1 MFVTNWISTTKIQK
15 ISEITNFFRH
25 YFLSRTEVVMNKF
38 LRYSLSLVLAF
49 VASVTFAGTTP
60 YKVLTF
66 PDEGTEGQEING
78 YDQTWKA
85 TIGKDV
91 WTIENFNT
99 YQWNGW
105 KYIKCGRK
113 KVASVASITSPAI
126 DQPISNIVLTIDN
139 ITKDKINSIKLQV
152 ATDADCNNVTEEIPA
167 KIEDGDLIF
176 KPTKSAANNY
186 YKFIFDCQ
194 AGRKNGLIQVSK
206 IAYYKVGD
214 TPEIVDITNTAETAY
229 TIAKAKELIG
239 AGEGLSESVYVKGT
253 VSQAS
258 KELNPTFGS
267 LSYYISDDGTTGNE
281 LKVFGG
287 LSFKGEEFTSV
298 DDIKVGDV
306 VVVYGKL
313 KKYNTTYE
321 LDKDNILISLN
332 GTTTGITNITTD
344 EAAKNAP
351 VYNLAGQK
359 VTKAYKGVVIKN
371 GKKMIQK

>member
-1 MFVTNWISTTKIQK
+1 
-15 ISEITNFFRH
+15 
-25 YFLSRTEVVMNKF
+25 MNKF

-66 PDEGTEGQEING
+66 PDEGTEGKDING
-78 YDQTWKA
+78 YDKTWKA
-85 TIGKDV
+85 TIGEDV
-91 WTIENFNT
+91 WTIVNFNT
-99 YQWNGW
+99 YQWKNW
-105 KYIKCGRK
+105 KYIKCGSK
-113 KVASVASITSPAI
+113 NFESVASITSPAI

-152 ATDADCNNVTEEIPA
+152 ATDADCKNVTEEIPA

-186 YKFIFDCQ
+186 YKFVFDCQ
-194 AGRKNGLIQVSK
+194 KGSRNGLIQISK

-214 TPEIVDITNTAETAY
+214 TPVIVDITNTAETAY
-229 TIAKAKELIG
+229 TIAKAKELID

-258 KELNPTFGS
+258 KELNATYGS

-281 LKVFGG
+281 LQVYGG
-287 LSFKGEEFTSV
+287 LSFESQKFTSV
-298 DDIKVGDV
+298 EDIKVGDV

-313 KKYNTTYE
+313 KKFGTTYE
-321 LDKDNILISLN
+321 LDKNNILISLN
-332 GTTTGITNITTD
+332 GKTTGITNITAD
-344 EAAKNAP
+344 EGAKNAP

>member
-1 MFVTNWISTTKIQK
+1 
-15 ISEITNFFRH
+15 
-25 YFLSRTEVVMNKF
+25 MNKF

-49 VASVTFAGTTP
+49 VASVTLAGTTP

-66 PDEGTEGQEING
+66 PDEGTEGKDINS
-78 YDQTWKA
+78 YDKTWKA
-85 TIGKDV
+85 KIGEDV

-99 YQWNGW
+99 YQWQGW
-105 KYIKCGRK
+105 KYIRCGRK

-126 DQPISNIVLTIDN
+126 DQPISNIVLTIDK

-152 ATDADCNNVTEEIPA
+152 ATDADCKNVTEEISA

-194 AGRKNGLIQVSK
+194 AGSNGLIQVSK

-214 TPEIVDITNTAETAY
+214 APEIVDITNTAETAY
-229 TIAKAKELIG
+229 TIAKAKELID
-239 AGEGLSESVYVKGT
+239 AGKGLSESVYVKGI

-258 KELNPTFGS
+258 ESLNDAYGS
-267 LSYYISDDGTTGNE
+267 LSYYISDDGKKENE
-281 LKVFGG
+281 LQVYGG
-287 LSFKGEEFTSV
+287 LSFDGKKFTSI

-321 LDKDNILISLN
+321 LDSNNILISLN

>member
-1 MFVTNWISTTKIQK
+1 
-15 ISEITNFFRH
+15 
-25 YFLSRTEVVMNKF
+25 MNKF

-66 PDEGTEGQEING
+66 PDEGTEGKDINS

-85 TIGKDV
+85 TIGEDV

-99 YQWNGW
+99 FQWKNW
-105 KYIKCGRK
+105 KYIRCGRK

-139 ITKDKINSIKLQV
+139 ITKSSINSIKLQV
-152 ATDADCNNVTEEIPA
+152 ATDADCKNVTEEIPA

-176 KPTKSAANNY
+176 KPTNSAANNY
-186 YKFIFDCQ
+186 YKFVFDCQ
-194 AGRKNGLIQVSK
+194 KGSNNGLIQVSK

-214 TPEIVDITNTAETAY
+214 APVIVDITNTAETAY
-229 TIAKAKELIG
+229 TIAKAKELID

-258 KELNPTFGS
+258 KELNATFGS
-267 LSYYISDDGTTGNE
+267 LSYNISDDGTTGNE
-281 LKVFGG
+281 LQVFGG
-287 LSFKGEEFTSV
+287 LSFDGKKFTSI

-313 KKYNTTYE
+313 KKYGTTYE
-321 LDKDNILISLN
+321 LDKNNILISLN

>member
-1 MFVTNWISTTKIQK
+1 
-15 ISEITNFFRH
+15 
-25 YFLSRTEVVMNKF
+25 MNKF

-66 PDEGTEGQEING
+66 PDEGTEGKEING
-78 YDQTWKA
+78 YDKTWKA
-85 TIGKDV
+85 TIGEDV

-99 YQWNGW
+99 YQWQGW
-105 KYIKCGRK
+105 KYIRCGRK
-113 KVASVASITSPAI
+113 KVASIASITSPAI
-126 DQPISNIVLTIDN
+126 DQPISNIVLTIDK

-152 ATDADCNNVTEEIPA
+152 ATDADCKNVTEEISA

-194 AGRKNGLIQVSK
+194 AGRNGLIQISK

-229 TIAKAKELIG
+229 TIAKAKELID
-239 AGEGLSESVYVKGT
+239 AGKGLSESVYVKGI

-258 KELNPTFGS
+258 ESLNDTYGS
-267 LSYYISDDGTTGNE
+267 LSYYISDDGKTENE
-281 LKVFGG
+281 LQVYGG
-287 LSFKGEEFTSV
+287 LSFKGEKFTSV

-313 KKYNTTYE
+313 KKFKTTYE
-321 LDKDNILISLN
+321 LDLNNILISLN

>member
-1 MFVTNWISTTKIQK
+1 
-15 ISEITNFFRH
+15 
-25 YFLSRTEVVMNKF
+25 MNKF

-66 PDEGTEGQEING
+66 PDEGTEGKEING
-78 YDQTWKA
+78 YDKTWKA
-85 TIGKDV
+85 TIGEDV

-105 KYIKCGRK
+105 KFIKCGRK
-113 KVASVASITSPAI
+113 KVTSIASITSPAI

-152 ATDADCNNVTEEIPA
+152 ATDAGCNNVTEVISA

-176 KPTKSAANNY
+176 KPTKSAVNNY

-194 AGRKNGLIQVSK
+194 AGSKNGLIQVSK

-229 TIAKAKELIG
+229 TIAKAKELID
-239 AGEGLSESVYVKGT
+239 AGKGLSENVYVKGT

-258 KELNPTFGS
+258 ESLNDTYGS

-281 LKVFGG
+281 LQVYGG
-287 LSFKGEEFTSV
+287 LSFESQKFTSV
-298 DDIKVGDV
+298 EDIKVGDV

-313 KKYNTTYE
+313 KKFGTTYE
-321 LDKDNILISLN
+321 LDKNNILISLN
-332 GTTTGITNITTD
+332 GKTTGITNITAD

-359 VTKAYKGVVIKN
+359 VTKTYKGVVIKN

>member
-1 MFVTNWISTTKIQK
+1 
-15 ISEITNFFRH
+15 
-25 YFLSRTEVVMNKF
+25 MNKF

-60 YKVLTF
+60 YKVLNF
-66 PDEGTEGQEING
+66 PDEGTESKNISA
-78 YDQTWKA
+78 YDKTWKA
-85 TIGKDV
+85 TIGEDV
-91 WTIENFNT
+91 WTIANFNSNK
-99 YQWNGW
+99 WNNNW
-105 KYIKCGRK
+105 KFIKCGSQNFE
-113 KVASVASITSPAI
+113 SVASITSPAI
-126 DQPISNIVLTIDN
+126 DQPISNIVLTIDK

-152 ATDADCNNVTEEIPA
+152 ATDADCNNVTEEISA

-186 YKFIFDCQ
+186 YKFVFDCQ
-194 AGRKNGLIQVSK
+194 KGSRNGLIQISK

-214 TPEIVDITNTAETAY
+214 APEIVDITNTAETAY
-229 TIAKAKELIG
+229 TIAKAKELID
-239 AGEGLSESVYVKGT
+239 AGKGLSESVYVKGT

-258 KELNPTFGS
+258 KELNATFGS
-267 LSYYISDDGTTGNE
+267 LSYHISDDGTTGNE
-281 LKVFGG
+281 LQVYGG
-287 LSFKGEEFTSV
+287 LSFKGEKFTSV

-313 KKYNTTYE
+313 VKYKTTYE
-321 LDKDNILISLN
+321 LDKNNILISLN

>member
-1 MFVTNWISTTKIQK
+1 
-15 ISEITNFFRH
+15 
-25 YFLSRTEVVMNKF
+25 MNKF

-60 YKVLTF
+60 YKVLNF
-66 PDEGTEGQEING
+66 PDEGTESKNISA
-78 YDQTWKA
+78 YDKTWKA
-85 TIGKDV
+85 KIGEDV
-91 WTIENFNT
+91 WTIANFNSNK
-99 YQWNGW
+99 WNNNW
-105 KYIKCGRK
+105 KFIKCGSQNFE
-113 KVASVASITSPAI
+113 SVASITSPAI
-126 DQPISNIVLTIDN
+126 DQPISNIVLTIDK

-152 ATDADCNNVTEEIPA
+152 ATDADCNNVTEEISA

-186 YKFIFDCQ
+186 YKFVFDCQ
-194 AGRKNGLIQVSK
+194 KGSRNGLIQISK

-214 TPEIVDITNTAETAY
+214 APEIVDITNTAETAY
-229 TIAKAKELIG
+229 TIAKAKELID
-239 AGEGLSESVYVKGT
+239 AGKGLSESVYVKGT

-258 KELNPTFGS
+258 KELNATFGS

-281 LKVFGG
+281 LQVYGG
-287 LSFKGEEFTSV
+287 LSFKGEKFTSV

-313 KKYNTTYE
+313 KKFNTTYE
-321 LDKDNILISLN
+321 LDLNNILISLN
-332 GTTTGITNITTD
+332 GKTTGITNITTD

>member
-1 MFVTNWISTTKIQK
+1 
-15 ISEITNFFRH
+15 
-25 YFLSRTEVVMNKF
+25 MNKF

-66 PDEGTEGQEING
+66 PDEGTEGKEING
-78 YDQTWKA
+78 YDKTWKA
-85 TIGKDV
+85 TIGEDV
-91 WTIENFNT
+91 WTIEYFNT
-99 YQWNGW
+99 YQWKGW
-105 KYIKCGRK
+105 KFIRCGSK
-113 KVASVASITSPAI
+113 KDASVASITSPAI
-126 DQPISNIVLTIDN
+126 DQPISNIVLTIDK

-152 ATDADCNNVTEEIPA
+152 ATDADWKNVTEEIPA

-176 KPTKSAANNY
+176 NPTKSTANNY
-186 YKFIFDCQ
+186 YKFVFDCQ
-194 AGRKNGLIQVSK
+194 KGSSNGLIQVSK

-214 TPEIVDITNTAETAY
+214 TPVIVDITNTAETAY
-229 TIAKAKELIG
+229 TIAKARELID
-239 AGEGLSESVYVKGT
+239 ADKGLSKNVYVKGT

-258 KELNPTFGS
+258 EKLDPTYGS

-281 LKVFGG
+281 LQVYGG
-287 LSFKGEEFTSV
+287 LSFENQKFTSV

-321 LDKDNILISLN
+321 LDKNNILISLN
-332 GTTTGITNITTD
+332 GKTTGITNITTD

>member
-1 MFVTNWISTTKIQK
+1 M
-15 ISEITNFFRH
+15 
-25 YFLSRTEVVMNKF
+25 
-38 LRYSLSLVLAF
+38 LSLVLAF

-66 PDEGTEGQEING
+66 PDEGSEGKAIND
-78 YDQTWKA
+78 YDKTWKA
-85 TIGKDV
+85 TIGEDV

-105 KYIKCGRK
+105 KYIRCGRK
-113 KVASVASITSPAI
+113 KVTSVASITSPAI
-126 DQPISNIVLTIDN
+126 DQPISNIVLTIDR
-139 ITKDKINSIKLQV
+139 ITKDKINSIKLLV
-152 ATDADCNNVTEEIPA
+152 ATDADCNNVTEEISA

-186 YKFIFDCQ
+186 YKFVFDCQ
-194 AGRKNGLIQVSK
+194 AGSNGLIQVSK

-214 TPEIVDITNTAETAY
+214 APEIVDITNTAETAY
-229 TIAKAKELIG
+229 TIAKAKELID
-239 AGEGLSESVYVKGT
+239 AGKGLSESVYVKGI

-258 KELNPTFGS
+258 KSLNATYGS
-267 LSYYISDDGTTGNE
+267 LSYYISDDGKTENE
-281 LKVFGG
+281 LQVYGG
-287 LSFKGEEFTSV
+287 LSFKGEKFTSV

-313 KKYNTTYE
+313 KKFNTTYE
-321 LDKDNILISLN
+321 LDLNNILISQN

>member
-1 MFVTNWISTTKIQK
+1 
-15 ISEITNFFRH
+15 
-25 YFLSRTEVVMNKF
+25 MNKF

-66 PDEGTEGQEING
+66 PDEGTESKNISA
-78 YDQTWKA
+78 YDKTWKA
-85 TIGKDV
+85 TIGEDV
-91 WTIENFNT
+91 WTIEKFNSNK
-99 YQWNGW
+99 WNNNW
-105 KYIKCGRK
+105 KFIKCGSK
-113 KVASVASITSPAI
+113 NFKSVASITSPAI
-126 DQPISNIVLTIDN
+126 DQPISNIVLTIDK
-139 ITKDKINSIKLQV
+139 ITKSSINSIKLQV
-152 ATDADCNNVTEEIPA
+152 ATDADCNNVTEEISA
-167 KIEDGDLIF
+167 KLEDGDLIF

-186 YKFIFDCQ
+186 YKFVFDCQ
-194 AGRKNGLIQVSK
+194 AGTSNGLIQVSK

-214 TPEIVDITNTAETAY
+214 APVIVDITNTAETAY
-229 TIAKAKELIG
+229 TIAKAKELID

-253 VSQAS
+253 VFKAS
-258 KELNPTFGS
+258 KELNSTFGS
-267 LSYYISDDGTTGNE
+267 LSYNISDDGKTENE
-281 LKVFGG
+281 LKVYGG
-287 LSFKGEEFTSV
+287 LSFEGKKFTSV

-313 KKYNTTYE
+313 TKFGTTYE
-321 LDKDNILISLN
+321 LDLNNTLISLN

>member
-1 MFVTNWISTTKIQK
+1 MT
-15 ISEITNFFRH
+15 
-25 YFLSRTEVVMNKF
+25 
-38 LRYSLSLVLAF
+38 
-49 VASVTFAGTTP
+49 
-60 YKVLTF
+60 
-66 PDEGTEGQEING
+66 
-78 YDQTWKA
+78 
-85 TIGKDV
+85 
-91 WTIENFNT
+91 
-99 YQWNGW
+99 
-105 KYIKCGRK
+105 
-113 KVASVASITSPAI
+113 I
-126 DQPISNIVLTIDN
+126 DQ
-139 ITKDKINSIKLQV
+139 ITKAKINSIKLQV
-152 ATDADCNNVTEEIPA
+152 ATDADCKNVTEEISA

-186 YKFIFDCQ
+186 YKFVFDCQ
-194 AGRKNGLIQVSK
+194 KGSRNGLIQVSK

-214 TPEIVDITNTAETAY
+214 TPVIVDITNTAETAY
-229 TIAKAKELIG
+229 TIAKAKELID

-258 KELNPTFGS
+258 KELNATYGS
-267 LSYYISDDGTTGNE
+267 LSYYISDDGKTGNE
-281 LKVFGG
+281 LQVYGG
-287 LSFKGEEFTSV
+287 LSFKGEKFTSI

-313 KKYNTTYE
+313 KKFNNTYE
-321 LDKDNILISLN
+321 LDKNNILISLN

>member
-1 MFVTNWISTTKIQK
+1 
-15 ISEITNFFRH
+15 
-25 YFLSRTEVVMNKF
+25 MNKF

-66 PDEGTEGQEING
+66 PDEGTEGKDING
-78 YDQTWKA
+78 YDKTWKA
-85 TIGKDV
+85 TMGEDV
-91 WTIENFNT
+91 WTIEHFNT

-105 KYIKCGRK
+105 KFIKCGRK

-126 DQPISNIVLTIDN
+126 DQPISNIVLTIDK
-139 ITKDKINSIKLQV
+139 ITKDKITSIKLQV
-152 ATDADCNNVTEEIPA
+152 ATDADCKNVTEEISA

-186 YKFIFDCQ
+186 YKFVFDCQ
-194 AGRKNGLIQVSK
+194 AGSSNGLIQVSK

-214 TPEIVDITNTAETAY
+214 APEIVDITNTAETAY
-229 TIAKAKELIG
+229 TIAKAKELID
-239 AGEGLSESVYVKGT
+239 AGKGLSERVYVKGT

-258 KELNPTFGS
+258 KELNPTYGS
-267 LSYYISDDGTTGNE
+267 LSYYISDDGKTGNE
-281 LKVFGG
+281 LKVYGG
-287 LSFKGEEFTSV
+287 LSFEGKKFTSIN
-298 DDIKVGDV
+298 DIKVGDV

-313 KKYNTTYE
+313 TKFNTTYE
-321 LDKDNILISLN
+321 LDLNNTLISLN

-359 VTKAYKGVVIKN
+359 VSKAYKGVVIKN

>member
-1 MFVTNWISTTKIQK
+1 
-15 ISEITNFFRH
+15 
-25 YFLSRTEVVMNKF
+25 MNKF

-66 PDEGTEGQEING
+66 PDEGSEGKEING
-78 YDQTWKA
+78 YDKTWKA
-85 TIGKDV
+85 TIGEDV

-99 YQWNGW
+99 FQWNGW
-105 KYIKCGRK
+105 KYIRCGRK
-113 KVASVASITSPAI
+113 KVTSIASITSPAI
-126 DQPISNIVLTIDN
+126 DQPIRNIVLTIDK
-139 ITKDKINSIKLQV
+139 ITKDKINSIKLLV
-152 ATDADCNNVTEEIPA
+152 ATDADCNNVTEEISA

-186 YKFIFDCQ
+186 YKFVFDCQ
-194 AGRKNGLIQVSK
+194 AGSSNGLIQVSK

-214 TPEIVDITNTAETAY
+214 APEIVDITNTAETAY
-229 TIAKAKELIG
+229 TIAKAKELID
-239 AGEGLSESVYVKGT
+239 AGKGLSESVYVKGI

-258 KELNPTFGS
+258 KSLNATYGS
-267 LSYYISDDGTTGNE
+267 LSYFISDDGKKENE
-281 LKVFGG
+281 LQVFGG
-287 LSFKGEEFTSV
+287 LSFEGKKFTSV

-313 KKYNTTYE
+313 KKFKTTYE
-321 LDKDNILISLN
+321 LDLNNILISLN

>member
-1 MFVTNWISTTKIQK
+1 
-15 ISEITNFFRH
+15 
-25 YFLSRTEVVMNKF
+25 MNKF

-60 YKVLTF
+60 YKVLNF
-66 PDEGTEGQEING
+66 PDEGTESKNISA
-78 YDQTWKA
+78 YDKTWKA
-85 TIGKDV
+85 TIGEDV
-91 WTIENFNT
+91 WTIANFNSNK
-99 YQWNGW
+99 WNNNW
-105 KYIKCGRK
+105 KFIKCGSQNFE
-113 KVASVASITSPAI
+113 SVASITSPAI
-126 DQPISNIVLTIDN
+126 DQPISNIVLTIDK

-152 ATDADCNNVTEEIPA
+152 ATDADCNNVTEEISA

-194 AGRKNGLIQVSK
+194 AGSNGLIQVSK

-214 TPEIVDITNTAETAY
+214 APEIVDITNTAETAY
-229 TIAKAKELIG
+229 TIAKAKELID
-239 AGEGLSESVYVKGT
+239 AGKGLSESVYVKGT

-258 KELNPTFGS
+258 KELNATFGS

-281 LKVFGG
+281 LQVYGG
-287 LSFKGEEFTSV
+287 LSFKGEKFTSV

>member
-1 MFVTNWISTTKIQK
+1 
-15 ISEITNFFRH
+15 
-25 YFLSRTEVVMNKF
+25 MNKF

-66 PDEGTEGQEING
+66 PDEGTEGKDINS
-78 YDQTWKA
+78 YDKTWKA
-85 TIGKDV
+85 KIGEDV

-99 YQWNGW
+99 YQWQGW
-105 KYIKCGRK
+105 KYIRCGRK

-126 DQPISNIVLTIDN
+126 DQPISNIVLTIDK

-152 ATDADCNNVTEEIPA
+152 ATDADCKNVTEEISA

-176 KPTKSAANNY
+176 EPTKSAANNY

-194 AGRKNGLIQVSK
+194 AGSNGLIQVSK

-214 TPEIVDITNTAETAY
+214 APEIVDITNTAETAY
-229 TIAKAKELIG
+229 TIAKAKELID
-239 AGEGLSESVYVKGT
+239 AGKGLSESVYVKGI

-258 KELNPTFGS
+258 ESLNDTYGS

-281 LKVFGG
+281 LQVYGG
-287 LSFKGEEFTSV
+287 LSFKGEKFTSV

-313 KKYNTTYE
+313 VKYKTTYE

>member
-1 MFVTNWISTTKIQK
+1 
-15 ISEITNFFRH
+15 
-25 YFLSRTEVVMNKF
+25 MNKF

-66 PDEGTEGQEING
+66 PDEGTEGKDINS

-85 TIGKDV
+85 TIGEDV

-99 YQWNGW
+99 FQWKNW
-105 KYIKCGRK
+105 KYIRCGRK

-126 DQPISNIVLTIDN
+126 DQPISNIVLTIDK

-152 ATDADCNNVTEEIPA
+152 ATDADCKNVTEEISA

-194 AGRKNGLIQVSK
+194 AGSNGLIQVSK

-214 TPEIVDITNTAETAY
+214 APEIVDITNTAETAY
-229 TIAKAKELIG
+229 TIAKAKELID
-239 AGEGLSESVYVKGT
+239 AGKGLSESVYVKGT

-258 KELNPTFGS
+258 KELNDIYGS
-267 LSYYISDDGTTGNE
+267 LSYYISDDGKKENE
-281 LKVFGG
+281 LQVYGG
-287 LSFKGEEFTSV
+287 LSFKGEKFTSI

-321 LDKDNILISLN
+321 LDANNILISLN

>member
-1 MFVTNWISTTKIQK
+1 
-15 ISEITNFFRH
+15 
-25 YFLSRTEVVMNKF
+25 MNKF

-66 PDEGTEGQEING
+66 PDEGTEGKAIND
-78 YDQTWKA
+78 YDKTWKA
-85 TIGKDV
+85 TIGEDV

-105 KYIKCGRK
+105 KFIKCGRK
-113 KVASVASITSPAI
+113 KVTSIASITSPAI
-126 DQPISNIVLTIDN
+126 DQPISNIVLTIDK
-139 ITKDKINSIKLQV
+139 ITKDKINSIKLLV
-152 ATDADCNNVTEEIPA
+152 ATDADCNKVTEEISA

-186 YKFIFDCQ
+186 YKFVFDCQ
-194 AGRKNGLIQVSK
+194 AGSNGLIQVSK

-214 TPEIVDITNTAETAY
+214 APEIVDITNTAETAY
-229 TIAKAKELIG
+229 TIAKAKELID
-239 AGEGLSESVYVKGT
+239 AGKGLSESVYVKGT

-258 KELNPTFGS
+258 KELNATYGS
-267 LSYYISDDGTTGNE
+267 LSYYISDDGKTGNE
-281 LKVFGG
+281 LQVYGG
-287 LSFKGEEFTSV
+287 LSFDGKKFTSV

-321 LDKDNILISLN
+321 LDSNNILISLN

>member
-1 MFVTNWISTTKIQK
+1 
-15 ISEITNFFRH
+15 
-25 YFLSRTEVVMNKF
+25 MNKF

-66 PDEGTEGQEING
+66 PDEGPEGKEING
-78 YDQTWKA
+78 YDKTWKA

-113 KVASVASITSPAI
+113 KVASIASITSPSI
-126 DQPISNIVLTIDN
+126 DQPISNIVLTIDQ
-139 ITKDKINSIKLQV
+139 ITKAKINSIKLQV
-152 ATDADCNNVTEEIPA
+152 ATDADCKNVTEEISA

-194 AGRKNGLIQVSK
+194 AGKNNGLIQISK

-214 TPEIVDITNTAETAY
+214 APVIVDITNTAETAY
-229 TIAKAKELIG
+229 TIAKAKELID
-239 AGEGLSESVYVKGT
+239 AGEGLSESVYVKGI

-258 KELNPTFGS
+258 KSLKATYGS
-267 LSYYISDDGTTGNE
+267 LSYYISDDGKKENE
-281 LKVFGG
+281 LQVYGG
-287 LSFKGEEFTSV
+287 LSFDSKKFTSV

-313 KKYNTTYE
+313 KKFNNTYE
-321 LDKDNILISLN
+321 LDKNNILISLN

>member
-1 MFVTNWISTTKIQK
+1 
-15 ISEITNFFRH
+15 
-25 YFLSRTEVVMNKF
+25 MNKF

-66 PDEGTEGQEING
+66 PDEGTEGKTIG
-78 YDQTWKA
+78 AYDKTWKA
-85 TIGKDV
+85 TIGEDV
-91 WTIENFNT
+91 WTIENFNSNT
-99 YQWNGW
+99 WNNW
-105 KYIKCGRK
+105 KYIKCGSK
-113 KVASVASITSPAI
+113 KDASVASITSPAI

-139 ITKDKINSIKLQV
+139 ITKAKINSIKLQV
-152 ATDADCNNVTEEIPA
+152 ATDADCKNVTEEIPA

-176 KPTKSAANNY
+176 TPTKSAANNY
-186 YKFIFDCQ
+186 YKFVFDCQ
-194 AGRKNGLIQVSK
+194 QGSNNGLIQVSK

-214 TPEIVDITNTAETAY
+214 APEIVDITNTAETAY
-229 TIAKAKELIG
+229 TIAKAKELID
-239 AGEGLSESVYVKGT
+239 ADKGLSESVYVKGT
-253 VSQAS
+253 VSQAGES
-258 KELNPTFGS
+258 LNDQYGS

-281 LKVFGG
+281 LQVYGG
-287 LSFKGEEFTSV
+287 LSFEGKKFTSV

-332 GTTTGITNITTD
+332 GKTTGITNITTD

>member
-1 MFVTNWISTTKIQK
+1 
-15 ISEITNFFRH
+15 
-25 YFLSRTEVVMNKF
+25 MNKF

-66 PDEGTEGQEING
+66 PDEGTEGKDINS

-85 TIGKDV
+85 TIGEDV

-113 KVASVASITSPAI
+113 KVTSIASITSPAI
-126 DQPISNIVLTIDN
+126 DQPISNIVLTIDRM
-139 ITKDKINSIKLQV
+139 TKDKINSIKLQV
-152 ATDADCNNVTEEIPA
+152 ATDADCKNVTEEISA

-186 YKFIFDCQ
+186 YKFVFDCQ
-194 AGRKNGLIQVSK
+194 AGTSNGLIQVSK

-214 TPEIVDITNTAETAY
+214 APQIVDITNTPETAY
-229 TIAKAKELIG
+229 TIAKAKELID
-239 AGEGLSESVYVKGT
+239 AGEGLSESVYVKGI
-253 VSQAS
+253 VSKAS
-258 KELNPTFGS
+258 TSLNPTYGS
-267 LSYYISDDGTTGNE
+267 LSYYISDDGKTENE
-281 LKVFGG
+281 LQVYGG
-287 LSFKGEEFTSV
+287 LSFEGKKFTSV

-306 VVVYGKL
+306 VIVFGKL
-313 KKYNTTYE
+313 KMYNNTYE
-321 LDKDNILISLN
+321 LDLNNILISQN

>member
-1 MFVTNWISTTKIQK
+1 M
-15 ISEITNFFRH
+15 
-25 YFLSRTEVVMNKF
+25 
-38 LRYSLSLVLAF
+38 
-49 VASVTFAGTTP
+49 
-60 YKVLTF
+60 
-66 PDEGTEGQEING
+66 
-78 YDQTWKA
+78 
-85 TIGKDV
+85 
-91 WTIENFNT
+91 
-99 YQWNGW
+99 
-105 KYIKCGRK
+105 
-113 KVASVASITSPAI
+113 
-126 DQPISNIVLTIDN
+126 TIDK

-152 ATDADCNNVTEEIPA
+152 ATDADCKNVTEEISA

-176 KPTKSAANNY
+176 MPTKSAANNY

-194 AGRKNGLIQVSK
+194 AGTSNGLIQVSK

-214 TPEIVDITNTAETAY
+214 APEIVDITNTAETAY
-229 TIAKAKELIG
+229 TIAKARELID
-239 AGEGLSESVYVKGT
+239 ADKGLSESVYVKGT

-258 KELNPTFGS
+258 ESLHDTYGS
-267 LSYYISDDGTTGNE
+267 LSYYISDDGTTVNE
-281 LKVFGG
+281 LQVYGG
-287 LSFKGEEFTSV
+287 LSFEGKKFTSV

-321 LDKDNILISLN
+321 LDKNNILISLN
-332 GTTTGITNITTD
+332 GKTTGITNITTD

>member
-1 MFVTNWISTTKIQK
+1 
-15 ISEITNFFRH
+15 
-25 YFLSRTEVVMNKF
+25 MNKF

-66 PDEGTEGQEING
+66 PDEGTEGKTISAYNK
-78 YDQTWKA
+78 TWNA
-85 TIGKDV
+85 AIGEDV
-91 WTIENFNT
+91 WFMENFNT
-99 YQWNGW
+99 NRWDNGW
-105 KYIKCGRK
+105 KYIKCGSRNFE
-113 KVASVASITSPAI
+113 SVASITSPAI
-126 DQPISNIVLTIDN
+126 DQPISNIVLTIDKMN
-139 ITKDKINSIKLQV
+139 KDKINSIKLQV
-152 ATDADCNNVTEEIPA
+152 ATDADCKNVTEEISA

-186 YKFIFDCQ
+186 YKFVFDCQ
-194 AGRKNGLIQVSK
+194 KGSNNGLIQVSK

-214 TPEIVDITNTAETAY
+214 APEIVDITNTAETAY
-229 TIAKAKELIG
+229 TIAKAKELID
-239 AGEGLSESVYVKGT
+239 AGKGLSESVYVKGI

-258 KELNPTFGS
+258 KSLNAKYGS
-267 LSYYISDDGTTGNE
+267 LSYYISDDGKTENE
-281 LKVFGG
+281 LQVFGG
-287 LSFKGEEFTSV
+287 LSFEGKKFTSV

-313 KKYNTTYE
+313 KKFGTTYE
-321 LDKDNILISLN
+321 LDSNNILISQN

>member
-1 MFVTNWISTTKIQK
+1 
-15 ISEITNFFRH
+15 
-25 YFLSRTEVVMNKF
+25 MNKF

-66 PDEGTEGQEING
+66 PDEGTEGKAISA

-85 TIGKDV
+85 TIGEDV
-91 WTIENFNT
+91 WTIANFNPNK
-99 YQWNGW
+99 WNNSW
-105 KYIKCGRK
+105 KFIKCGSK
-113 KVASVASITSPAI
+113 NFESVASITSPAI
-126 DQPISNIVLTIDN
+126 DQPISNIVLTIDK
-139 ITKDKINSIKLQV
+139 ITKSSINSIKLQV
-152 ATDADCNNVTEEIPA
+152 ATDADCNNVTEEISA

-176 KPTKSAANNY
+176 KPTESAANNY
-186 YKFIFDCQ
+186 YKFVFDCQ
-194 AGRKNGLIQVSK
+194 KGSNNGLIQVSK

-214 TPEIVDITNTAETAY
+214 APEIVDITNTAETAY
-229 TIAKAKELIG
+229 TIAKAKELID
-239 AGEGLSESVYVKGT
+239 AGKGLSESVYVKGI

-258 KELNPTFGS
+258 KSLNAKYGS
-267 LSYYISDDGTTGNE
+267 LSYYISDDGKTENE
-281 LKVFGG
+281 LQVFGG
-287 LSFKGEEFTSV
+287 LSFEGKKFTSV

-313 KKYNTTYE
+313 KKFNTTYE
-321 LDKDNILISLN
+321 LDSNNILISQN

-344 EAAKNAP
+344 EAVKNAP

>member
-1 MFVTNWISTTKIQK
+1 
-15 ISEITNFFRH
+15 
-25 YFLSRTEVVMNKF
+25 MNKF

-66 PDEGTEGQEING
+66 PDEGTEGKTIG
-78 YDQTWKA
+78 AYDKTWKA
-85 TIGKDV
+85 TIGEDV
-91 WTIENFNT
+91 WTIENFNSNT
-99 YQWNGW
+99 WNNW
-105 KYIKCGRK
+105 KYIKCGSK

-126 DQPISNIVLTIDN
+126 DQPISNIVLTIDK
-139 ITKDKINSIKLQV
+139 ITKAKINSIKLQV
-152 ATDADCNNVTEEIPA
+152 ATDADCKNVTEEIPA

-176 KPTKSAANNY
+176 KPTKPAANNY
-186 YKFIFDCQ
+186 YKFVFDCQ
-194 AGRKNGLIQVSK
+194 KGSRNGLIQVSK

-214 TPEIVDITNTAETAY
+214 APEIVDITNTAETAY
-229 TIAKAKELIG
+229 TIAKAKELID
-239 AGEGLSESVYVKGT
+239 ADKGLSESVYVKGT
-253 VSQAS
+253 VSQAGES
-258 KELNPTFGS
+258 LNDSYGS

-281 LKVFGG
+281 LQVYGG
-287 LSFKGEEFTSV
+287 LSFEGKKFTSV

-332 GTTTGITNITTD
+332 GKTTGITNITTD

>member
-1 MFVTNWISTTKIQK
+1 
-15 ISEITNFFRH
+15 
-25 YFLSRTEVVMNKF
+25 MNKI

-66 PDEGTEGQEING
+66 PDEGTKGNAVSS
-78 YDQTWKA
+78 YTATWEA
-85 TIGKDV
+85 TIGEDI
-91 WTIENFNT
+91 WTIVNFNT
-99 YQWNGW
+99 NKWNNW
-105 KYIKCGRK
+105 KYIRCGRRN
-113 KVASVASITSPAI
+113 VASVASITSPAI

-139 ITKDKINSIKLQV
+139 ITKSSINSIKLQV
-152 ATDADCNNVTEEIPA
+152 ATDAECNNVTEEIPA
-167 KIEDGDLIF
+167 TIEDGDLIF
-176 KPTKSAANNY
+176 KPTNSAANNY

-194 AGRKNGLIQVSK
+194 AGSKNGLIQVSK

-229 TIAKAKELIG
+229 TIAKAKELID
-239 AGEGLSESVYVKGT
+239 AGKGLSENVYVKGT

-258 KELNPTFGS
+258 ESLNDTYGS
-267 LSYYISDDGTTGNE
+267 LSYNISDDGKAENE
-281 LKVFGG
+281 LRVYGG
-287 LSFKGEEFTSV
+287 LSFKGEKFTSV

-313 KKYNTTYE
+313 KKFNTTYE
-321 LDKDNILISLN
+321 LDANNILISLN

>member
-1 MFVTNWISTTKIQK
+1 
-15 ISEITNFFRH
+15 
-25 YFLSRTEVVMNKF
+25 MNKF

-66 PDEGTEGQEING
+66 PDEGTEGKAING
-78 YDQTWKA
+78 YDKTWKA

-105 KYIKCGRK
+105 KFIKCGRK
-113 KVASVASITSPAI
+113 KVTSIASITSPAI

-152 ATDADCNNVTEEIPA
+152 ATDAGCNNVTEVISA

-176 KPTKSAANNY
+176 KPTKSAVNNY

-194 AGRKNGLIQVSK
+194 AGSKNGLIQVSK

-214 TPEIVDITNTAETAY
+214 APEIVDITNTAETAY
-229 TIAKAKELIG
+229 TIAKAKELID
-239 AGEGLSESVYVKGT
+239 AGKGLSENVYVKGT

-258 KELNPTFGS
+258 KSLNDTYGS
-267 LSYYISDDGTTGNE
+267 LSYYISDDGKKENE
-281 LKVFGG
+281 LQVYGG
-287 LSFKGEEFTSV
+287 LSFDGKKFTSV

-306 VVVYGKL
+306 VIVYGKL
-313 KKYNTTYE
+313 KKYGTTYE
-321 LDKDNILISLN
+321 LDKNNILISLN

>member
-1 MFVTNWISTTKIQK
+1 MESYNRK
-15 ISEITNFFRH
+15 RCLD
-25 YFLSRTEVVMNKF
+25 YCKF
-38 LRYSLSLVLAF
+38 QLKQV
-49 VASVTFAGTTP
+49 
-60 YKVLTF
+60 
-66 PDEGTEGQEING
+66 
-78 YDQTWKA
+78 
-85 TIGKDV
+85 GKS
-91 WTIENFNT
+91 
-99 YQWNGW
+99 W
-105 KYIKCGRK
+105 KYIKCGSK
-113 KVASVASITSPAI
+113 KFESVASITSPAI

-139 ITKDKINSIKLQV
+139 ITKSSINSIKLQV
-152 ATDADCNNVTEEIPA
+152 ATDADCNNVTEEISA

-176 KPTKSAANNY
+176 KPTKSTANNY
-186 YKFIFDCQ
+186 YKFVFDCQ
-194 AGRKNGLIQVSK
+194 KGSSNGLIQVSK

-214 TPEIVDITNTAETAY
+214 APEIVDITNTAETAY
-229 TIAKAKELIG
+229 TIAKAKELID
-239 AGEGLSESVYVKGT
+239 AGKGLSESVYVKGT

-281 LKVFGG
+281 LQVFGG
-287 LSFKGEEFTSV
+287 LSFESQKFTSV

-306 VVVYGKL
+306 VIVYGKL
-313 KKYNTTYE
+313 KKYGTTYE
-321 LDKDNILISLN
+321 LDKNNILISLN

>member
-1 MFVTNWISTTKIQK
+1 
-15 ISEITNFFRH
+15 
-25 YFLSRTEVVMNKF
+25 MNKF

-66 PDEGTEGQEING
+66 PDEGTEGKTISAYNK
-78 YDQTWKA
+78 TWKA

-91 WTIENFNT
+91 WTIANFNSNR
-99 YQWNGW
+99 WEKSW
-105 KYIKCGRK
+105 KYIKCGSNK
-113 KVASVASITSPAI
+113 FESVASITSPAI
-126 DQPISNIVLTIDN
+126 DQPISNIVLTIDQ
-139 ITKDKINSIKLQV
+139 ITKAKINSIKLQV
-152 ATDADCNNVTEEIPA
+152 ATDADCKNVTEEISA

-186 YKFIFDCQ
+186 YKFVFDCQ
-194 AGRKNGLIQVSK
+194 KGSRNGLIQVSK

-229 TIAKAKELIG
+229 TIAKAKELID
-239 AGEGLSESVYVKGT
+239 AGKGLSENVYVKGT

-258 KELNPTFGS
+258 EKLDATYGS

-281 LKVFGG
+281 LQVYGG
-287 LSFKGEEFTSV
+287 LSFDGKKFTSV

-313 KKYNTTYE
+313 KKYGTTYE
-321 LDKDNILISLN
+321 FDKNNILISLN

>member
-1 MFVTNWISTTKIQK
+1 
-15 ISEITNFFRH
+15 
-25 YFLSRTEVVMNKF
+25 MNKF

-66 PDEGTEGQEING
+66 PDEGAEGKDISAYNK
-78 YDQTWKA
+78 TWKA
-85 TIGKDV
+85 TIGEDV
-91 WTIENFNT
+91 WTIANFNT
-99 YQWNGW
+99 NKWNNW
-105 KYIKCGRK
+105 KYIRCGSK
-113 KVASVASITSPAI
+113 NFESVASITSPAI
-126 DQPISNIVLTIDN
+126 DQPISNIVLTIDK
-139 ITKDKINSIKLQV
+139 ITKSSINSIKLQV
-152 ATDADCNNVTEEIPA
+152 ATDADCKNVTEEISA

-186 YKFIFDCQ
+186 YKFVFDCQ
-194 AGRKNGLIQVSK
+194 KGSGNGLIQVSK

-214 TPEIVDITNTAETAY
+214 APQIVDITNTAETAY
-229 TIAKAKELIG
+229 TIAKAKELID
-239 AGEGLSESVYVKGT
+239 AGEGLSESVYVKGI
-253 VSQAS
+253 VSKAS
-258 KELNPTFGS
+258 TSLNATYGS
-267 LSYYISDDGTTGNE
+267 LSYYISDDGKTGNE
-281 LKVFGG
+281 LQVYGG
-287 LSFKGEEFTSV
+287 LSFEGKKFTSV

-306 VVVYGKL
+306 VVVFGKL

-321 LDKDNILISLN
+321 LDANNILISQN
-332 GTTTGITNITTD
+332 GTTTGITNITAN

>member
-1 MFVTNWISTTKIQK
+1 
-15 ISEITNFFRH
+15 
-25 YFLSRTEVVMNKF
+25 MNKF
-38 LRYSLSLVLAF
+38 LRYSLSLVLAL
-49 VASVTFAGTTP
+49 VTSVTFAGTTP

-66 PDEGTEGQEING
+66 PDEGTEGKAIG
-78 YDQTWKA
+78 AYTATWKA
-85 TIGKDV
+85 TIGEDV
-91 WTIENFNT
+91 WNIENFNSNK
-99 YQWNGW
+99 WNNNW
-105 KYIKCGRK
+105 KFIKCGRK
-113 KVASVASITSPAI
+113 NVTSTASITSPAI

-152 ATDADCNNVTEEIPA
+152 ATDADCKNVTEEISA

-194 AGRKNGLIQVSK
+194 AGKNNGLIQISK

-214 TPEIVDITNTAETAY
+214 APEIVDITNTAETAY
-229 TIAKAKELIG
+229 TIAKAKELID
-239 AGEGLSESVYVKGT
+239 AGKGLSESVYVKGT

-258 KELNPTFGS
+258 KELNATYGS

-281 LKVFGG
+281 LKVYGG
-287 LSFKGEEFTSV
+287 LSFKGEKFTSV

-332 GTTTGITNITTD
+332 GKTTGITNITAD

>member
-1 MFVTNWISTTKIQK
+1 
-15 ISEITNFFRH
+15 
-25 YFLSRTEVVMNKF
+25 MNKF

-66 PDEGTEGQEING
+66 PDEGTEGKEING
-78 YDQTWKA
+78 YDKTWKA

-113 KVASVASITSPAI
+113 KVASIASITSPSI
-126 DQPISNIVLTIDN
+126 DQPISNIVLTIDQ
-139 ITKDKINSIKLQV
+139 ITKAKINSIKLQV
-152 ATDADCNNVTEEIPA
+152 ATDADCKNVTEEISA

-194 AGRKNGLIQVSK
+194 AGSNGLIQVSK

-214 TPEIVDITNTAETAY
+214 APEIVDITNTAETAY
-229 TIAKAKELIG
+229 TIAKAKELID
-239 AGEGLSESVYVKGT
+239 AGEGLSESVYVKGI

-258 KELNPTFGS
+258 KELNATYGS
-267 LSYYISDDGTTGNE
+267 LSYYISDDGKTGNE
-281 LKVFGG
+281 LQVYGG
-287 LSFKGEEFTSV
+287 LSFKGEKFTSV

-313 KKYNTTYE
+313 KKFGTTYE
-321 LDKDNILISLN
+321 LDKNNILISLN